1 MSLFSDTRATSSV
14 DSRRL
19 WSELGIRIVELTV
32 YITSQE
38 NRVRVLR
45 SVSSLVAHKK
55 VPPDAYFILGNFC
68 IFLVQLSFLSFT
80 RYNFFFKYKLLCV
93 QLNISPS
100 PLNNLIFFFTGALI
114 TFILLDLIQISIKYV
129 FFLQYKCKFSNDY

>member
-1 MSLFSDTRATSSV
+1 MCSTRNFKGNCIFIFQERRGRLDLSGTGTVHLLQSIVSLFSDTRATSSV

-68 IFLVQLSFLSFT
+68 IYPT
-80 RYNFFFKYKLLCV
+80 Y
-93 QLNISPS
+93 ISS
-100 PLNNLIFFFTGALI
+100 LF
-114 TFILLDLIQISIKYV
+114 V
-129 FFLQYKCKFSNDY
+129 